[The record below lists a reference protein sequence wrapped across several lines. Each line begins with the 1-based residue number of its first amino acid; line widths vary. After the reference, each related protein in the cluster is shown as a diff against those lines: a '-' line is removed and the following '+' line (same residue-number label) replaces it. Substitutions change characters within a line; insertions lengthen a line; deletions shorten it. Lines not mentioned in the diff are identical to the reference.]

1 MAGGFGPP
9 LGGSSL
15 EGSEWRG
22 EARVVGP
29 PWTHLITLTIGLLGV
44 QVFWSVEMSYG
55 SPYLISLGFSTS
67 HVALVFLAGPFSGL
81 VVQPLVG
88 AYADTSTSRFGRRR
102 PYILVGCLLCVVG
115 MLLLGYT
122 RGVAGLFTTSGSSAH
137 STLTMILAVVAIFL
151 IDFSINAVQAVDRA
165 LVVDTLPPSQQAA
178 GNACAALML
187 GLGAVVGFFVGNL
200 PLVSMLSFLHAESEL
215 QALSGLVSMILLGFH
230 LVTAILV
237 KERVL
242 VGSHDTPRPSLRHE
256 FREIWSNARSLPTVI
271 RQICLTQFFAW
282 LGWFPV
288 LFYTTLYITDVY
300 MRSAMNVPPSRRE
313 DTADLDE
320 ATRLGAH
327 AQLLSSI
334 LSLAT
339 NALLPLLT
347 APSSMTSSPHTKSG
361 TRQWLP
367 QFSLPML
374 WAASHAIFSL
384 CMIGSFFVQS
394 VAGATVLIVC
404 TGFSWGVTQ
413 WAPFSLLAEAILT
426 SSPTP
431 DAHYIQLSDHRSA
444 TNLVTDEEDERQA
457 FLVAEEDEEESD
469 EDAESVETAT
479 PTKGM
484 GKAQV
489 LLGNSLAQMSVV
501 DVTTPRLPAPEPEI
515 VDVEPRAAAVGGL
528 GAKAGVILGIHNI
541 FIVIPQFLITGFS
554 AIVFA
559 VLDGGQKKGR
569 NSVVYIFR
577 IGAIWGAIAFVLA
590 WRLARELRRGK
601 SSIAGHLIT

>member
-137 STLTMILAVVAIFL
+137 STLTMVLAVVAIFL

-187 GLGAVVGFFVGNL
+187 GLGAVV
-200 PLVSMLSFLHAESEL
+200 ESEL

-242 VGSHDTPRPSLRHE
+242 VGSPDTPRPSLRHE
-256 FREIWSNARSLPTVI
+256 FREIWANARSLPSVI

-313 DTADLDE
+313 ETADLDE

-394 VAGATVLIVC
+394 VAGATVLI
-404 TGFSWGVTQ
+404 
-413 WAPFSLLAEAILT
+413 LAEAILT

-444 TNLVTDEEDERQA
+444 TNLVADEEDERQA

-554 AIVFA
+554 AINRG
-559 VLDGGQKKGR
+559 DMGR
-569 NSVVYIFR
+569 NRVC
-577 IGAIWGAIAFVLA
+577 A
-590 WRLARELRRGK
+590 RLAIGPRAETRQK
-601 SSIAGHLIT
+601 